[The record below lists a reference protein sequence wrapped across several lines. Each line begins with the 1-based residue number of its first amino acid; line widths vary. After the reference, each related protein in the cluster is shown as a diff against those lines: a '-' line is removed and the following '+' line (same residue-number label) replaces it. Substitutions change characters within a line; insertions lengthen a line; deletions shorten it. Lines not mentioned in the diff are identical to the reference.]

1 MKRSL
6 TIARVAGVPIRVHWT
21 FSLLVLFVAF
31 QRGGTTASGA
41 EFYAIYLGLL
51 FGSVTLHEL
60 SHSIVAMRLGLKVRD
75 IVLLP
80 LGGVSEIE
88 GIGTSP
94 SIEFKVAIAG
104 PLASVVIGLVCLGLG
119 FATHASTWP
128 PTLSGN
134 SWLVRIGWLN
144 LILAAFNM
152 VPALPMD
159 GGRVFRALLART
171 GNNVRATRI
180 AATVAG
186 LFAVGMIGFGF
197 AYPSEFLVAVI
208 GGFVLIGAMSE
219 WRSAQFRDAMQGM
232 RVGAVMHPDL
242 TTVPTGV
249 RATEVAAWLAQFPG
263 RAIPVVDELGRYSG
277 IVDYSEVAGVEA
289 DMSVGVASDRQAP
302 VLTPEMELFPTA
314 VECFQTSHRQQL
326 AVVADGRVAGVL
338 YAQAVNSALMRAKAG
353 ATSGGRPR

>member
-1 MKRSL
+1 MTRSI

-31 QRGGTTASGA
+31 LPAARTASGA
-41 EFYAIYLGLL
+41 EYYAIYFGLL
-51 FGSVTLHEL
+51 FTSVTLHEL

-80 LGGVSEIE
+80 LGGVSQIE
-88 GIGTSP
+88 GMGTSP
-94 SIEFKVAIAG
+94 SIELKVAIAG

-119 FATHASTWP
+119 AATHGSVWP
-128 PTLSGN
+128 PTLSGH
-134 SWLVRIGWLN
+134 SWLVRIGYLN

-152 VPALPMD
+152 LPALPMD
-159 GGRVFRALLART
+159 GGRVFRSLLART

-186 LFAVGMIGFGF
+186 VVAVGMIGFGLEDPG
-197 AYPSEFLVAVI
+197 YILVAFI
-208 GGFVLIGAMSE
+208 GGFVLMGAMSE

-232 RVGAVMHPDL
+232 RVGAVMHPDP

-249 RATEVAAWLAQFPG
+249 RATEVAAWLAHFPG

-277 IVDYSEVAGVEA
+277 IVDYAEA
-289 DMSVGVASDRQAP
+289 ASAPPDMPVGSASDRQAP

-314 VECFQTSHRQQL
+314 IECFQSSHRQQL
-326 AVVADGRVAGVL
+326 AVVEDGRVAGVL
-338 YAQAVNSALMRAKAG
+338 YLQAVNSALIRAQAG
-353 ATSGGRPR
+353 ATSAARPR